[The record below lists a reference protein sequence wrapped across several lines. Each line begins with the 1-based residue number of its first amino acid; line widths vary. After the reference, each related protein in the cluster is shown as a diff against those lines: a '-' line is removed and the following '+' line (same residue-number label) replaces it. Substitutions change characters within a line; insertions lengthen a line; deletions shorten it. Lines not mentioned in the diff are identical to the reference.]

1 MIRVLLVDDH
11 TMVRKGIRMLL
22 QAYPDV
28 EIIGESH
35 DGNDAILK
43 AAQLLPDV
51 VLMDLS
57 MPGGLDGFRAS
68 REIHKQLPKSRI
80 VILTMFDEEIYI
92 QQAVQVGAYG
102 YILKN
107 SHGEL
112 LIEAIRNVQQGKR
125 FYKTS
130 IADEKIRQ
138 WMGQQEQASIAN
150 QRSRVLGSIL
160 TDRETEIVRLIALGY
175 ANKEVADKLMI
186 SVKTVENHKTNI
198 MQKLEITTKR
208 ELIQFALR
216 NHFLDL
222 AL

>member
-68 REIHKQLPKSRI
+68 REIHKQQPKSRI

-112 LIEAIRNVQQGKR
+112 LIEAIRNVHQGKR

-138 WMGQQEQASIAN
+138 WMGQQEQANIAN

-216 NHFLDL
+216 NHYLDL

>member
-22 QAYPDV
+22 QAFSDV
-28 EIIGESH
+28 QIIGECQ
-35 DGNDAILK
+35 DGHEAVIK
-43 AAQLLPDV
+43 TGQLQPDV
-51 VLMDLS
+51 ILMDLS

-68 REIHKQLPKSRI
+68 REIAKQHPQVKI

-107 SHGEL
+107 SQGEL
-112 LIEAIRNVQQGKR
+112 LIEAIREVYQGKR

-130 IADEKIRQ
+130 IAEEKIKQ
-138 WMGQQEQASIAN
+138 WMSQQHQQNRELS
-150 QRSRVLGSIL
+150 SIL
-160 TDRETEIVRLIALGY
+160 TDREKEIVRLIVLGY
-175 ANKEVADKLMI
+175 SNKEVADKLLI

-208 ELIQFALR
+208 ELIQFAIR
-216 NHFLDL
+216 NHYLDL